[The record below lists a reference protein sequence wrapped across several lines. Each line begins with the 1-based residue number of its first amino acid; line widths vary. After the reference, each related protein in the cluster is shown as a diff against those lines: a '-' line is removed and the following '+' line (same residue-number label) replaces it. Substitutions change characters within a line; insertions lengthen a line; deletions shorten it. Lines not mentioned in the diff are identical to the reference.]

1 MQLEPT
7 IDLLNQNSLFQ
18 GIDQEQLSLLVFSA
32 ERLLFREGE
41 TITKAGEPGDAAYL
55 VLSGKAKRLE
65 FGVTKT
71 KESEISRGY
80 LVGELAMLV
89 EFTYGNSVVAVE
101 ETEVLELPRELVH
114 KLMKQFPDIAEQF
127 STRIHARLMR
137 MADDLRRFDRELE
150 AVEQAS

>member
-32 ERLLFREGE
+32 ERLLFRKGE

-65 FGVTKT
+65 FGIKD
-71 KESEISRGY
+71 
-80 LVGELAMLV
+80 
-89 EFTYGNSVVAVE
+89 
-101 ETEVLELPRELVH
+101 
-114 KLMKQFPDIAEQF
+114 KQ
-127 STRIHARLMR
+127 R
-137 MADDLRRFDRELE
+137 
-150 AVEQAS
+150 